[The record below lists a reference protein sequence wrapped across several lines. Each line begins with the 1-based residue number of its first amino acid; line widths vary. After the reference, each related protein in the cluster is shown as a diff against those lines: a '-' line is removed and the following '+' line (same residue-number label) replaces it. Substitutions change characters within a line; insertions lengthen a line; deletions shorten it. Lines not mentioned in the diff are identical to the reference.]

1 MKIVAF
7 DAKRFQ
13 RMHRHWDADGTQE
26 SQTTVFGSQLGIGV
40 TIPEPETFVQR
51 YVEANQELKQKFGL
65 DYATPFFS
73 STCLKDNLGIF
84 DATNFAS
91 QLVSKIQDHIEAVHC
106 SYIAL
111 PTSDTAY
118 VEVGGVRCAK
128 TRMPIPKFI
137 GSLGSAFSYLTA
149 LSYIWK
155 HEDMDFSDLEMHIDG
170 FRSKYTKGWDVV
182 KSKASTKI
190 FYKGDECN
198 PFITCADIIAFLVD
212 AMLDKGRLKLFPED
226 VKSVL
231 RPYKFDTTVLFFDSH
246 SKNHC
251 AWQVDEVIN
260 ISSRL
265 AKPIIFLAMD
275 PLIAESGSQEHD
287 TQMSQDVRAT
297 DKPRRTDVTLRQT
310 EAYQTALKY
319 AYQKNGCMKL
329 FSAHEDRGLIRS
341 GDVFIYVG
349 PKSEKISQMLQDMV
363 DIQTFS
369 GLEAI
374 SALEKGGKRGAN

>member
-1 MKIVAF
+1 M
-7 DAKRFQ
+7 
-13 RMHRHWDADGTQE
+13 
-26 SQTTVFGSQLGIGV
+26 SV
-40 TIPEPETFVQR
+40 TR
-51 YVEANQELKQKFGL
+51 L
-65 DYATPFFS
+65 
-73 STCLKDNLGIF
+73 
-84 DATNFAS
+84 FA
-91 QLVSKIQDHIEAVHC
+91 
-106 SYIAL
+106 
-111 PTSDTAY
+111 
-118 VEVGGVRCAK
+118 
-128 TRMPIPKFI
+128 
-137 GSLGSAFSYLTA
+137 
-149 LSYIWK
+149 
-155 HEDMDFSDLEMHIDG
+155 
-170 FRSKYTKGWDVV
+170 
-182 KSKASTKI
+182 
-190 FYKGDECN
+190 
-198 PFITCADIIAFLVD
+198 CADIIAFLVD
-212 AMLDKGRLKLFPED
+212 AMLDKGRLKLFPEN

-349 PKSEKISQMLQDMV
+349 PKSEKNQPDAARH
-363 DIQTFS
+363 
-369 GLEAI
+369 G
-374 SALEKGGKRGAN
+374 